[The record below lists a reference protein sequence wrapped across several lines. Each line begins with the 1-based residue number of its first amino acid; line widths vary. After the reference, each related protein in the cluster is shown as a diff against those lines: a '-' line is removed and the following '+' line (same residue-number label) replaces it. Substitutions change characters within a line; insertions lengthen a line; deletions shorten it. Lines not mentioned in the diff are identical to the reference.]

1 MNGAAQFLIDGDGWG
16 GRVLAVSVRHW
27 PIVQDVPPPRQ
38 LNHTSSG
45 CALRDLLT
53 RAPVRSTGKR
63 SSPATPAQHTS
74 GVSQRLSP
82 LQRPPHQTSQTSDHK
97 KTRVRHSA
105 KLGFP
110 NLKQI
115 F

>member
-45 CALRDLLT
+45 CARSYLLT
-53 RAPVRSTGKR
+53 RAPVRSTGKCSAPTPQQAYWTAFAQSVL
-63 SSPATPAQHTS
+63 SSPNHCSSTS
-74 GVSQRLSP
+74 LVPYLFF
-82 LQRPPHQTSQTSDHK
+82 LL
-97 KTRVRHSA
+97 V
-105 KLGFP
+105 
-110 NLKQI
+110 
-115 F
+115 